1 MGLQNTGMIKWNIYI
16 VNGNFRNSLHIFITS
31 CTLKI
36 THLIWLW
43 AASSFKS
50 QMTYSCVTEGDV
62 SRMVPPHQVT
72 DSQQQVGADCI
83 QPRKLPN
90 PVMASNQH
98 RALHQE
104 LLFCHRRWESAELF
118 TCTVYNQ
125 FTCMWIHIYTY
136 SHSPGQH
143 FICLPL
149 QSENLL
155 RCPLAS
161 CPVMWS
167 GISSMFI
174 RGDHV

>member
-1 MGLQNTGMIKWNIYI
+1 MKHLSFW
-16 VNGNFRNSLHIFITS
+16 VNGYFTNSLHILG
-31 CTLKI
+31 LKSYSSPHAHSREHI
-36 THLIWLW
+36 IWLW
-43 AASSFKS
+43 AASDFKS

-62 SRMVPPHQVT
+62 NRTVPPLQET

-104 LLFCHRRWESAELF
+104 LLFCHRRWENTELF
-118 TCTVYNQ
+118 TWTLTIISSPVCGPT
-125 FTCMWIHIYTY
+125 YTH

-149 QSENLL
+149 QLENLL